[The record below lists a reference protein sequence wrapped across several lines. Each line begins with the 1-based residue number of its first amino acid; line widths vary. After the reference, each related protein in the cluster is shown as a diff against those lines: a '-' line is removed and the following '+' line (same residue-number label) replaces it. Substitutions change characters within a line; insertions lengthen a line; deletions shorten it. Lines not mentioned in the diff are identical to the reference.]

1 MKLQIDG
8 GMKRRN
14 QRSKDRNQ
22 MVKHYWLYEN
32 NFKK

>member
-8 GMKRRN
+8 GMRRRN
-14 QRSKDRNQ
+14 QRSKDINQ
-22 MVKHYWLYEN
+22 MVKYYWLYEN